1 MESVVK
7 NQPRK
12 CLYQSQ
18 TFYRQVLPNS
28 QGTHNSNFIHTVP
41 ENGKRKNIYQFILW
55 GQYNQTKAIR
65 EGKITAN
72 LTHDMDKKKNPTMK
86 LDVDLHSFIHS
97 SFQSFNKYLLSVHHA
112 PTGTVL
118 INGELRARGRRWAI
132 KQMITQSKVHRG
144 HSGRIITVH
153 TKGYLTWSERLGKAF

>member
-12 CLYQSQ
+12 CLCQSQ

-55 GQYNQTKAIR
+55 GQYNQTKEIQ

-72 LTHDMDKKKNPTMK
+72 LTHDMDKKKKSYNEIRCW
-86 LDVDLHSFIHS
+86 HSFIHS
-97 SFQSFNKYLLSVHHA
+97 FILSVIQQIFIECPPCTSRHCA
-112 PTGTVL
+112 NKQRAWG
-118 INGELRARGRRWAI
+118 LREEMSNKANDH
-132 KQMITQSKVHRG
+132 TQ
-144 HSGRIITVH
+144 
-153 TKGYLTWSERLGKAF
+153 